1 MIQAEDVEKK
11 GGKLLNAVDGII
23 VPGGFGDRGIN
34 GKIAAIR
41 YARENKIPFLGICLG
56 MHCAAI
62 EFARHV
68 CGWEDANST
77 EFNPETK
84 YPVIDV
90 LPEQREIK
98 DLGAPCA
105 LAFILPYCSALWLQ
119 KFTSRKSFMN
129 ATATVMNLTAT
140 SGRLWQNV
148 VC

>member
-1 MIQAEDVEKK
+1 MTAKWRFSGYRPRMWKRRAE
-11 GGKLLNAVDGII
+11 KLLNAVDGII
-23 VPGGFGDRGIN
+23 VPGGFGTRGIN

-62 EFARHV
+62 EFARYV

-98 DLGAPCA
+98 ELGAQCA
-105 LAFILPYCSALWLQ
+105 LAFIPAILFRALWLQ
-119 KFTSRKSFMN
+119 KFTNGSHS
-129 ATATVMNLTAT
+129 
-140 SGRLWQNV
+140 
-148 VC
+148 